1 MTLLFDQVDCH
12 QAFDGE
18 ADYSASLITAGS
30 LKQPVGDGMAE
41 GAHYLRSSILQTHV
55 DSILKRSF
63 DICFAITFL
72 VVALPFLIL
81 LSIALQIDSPG
92 RLFFLQERVGHR
104 GNRFRCIKFRT
115 MREDAE
121 QILEELL
128 AACPSARREW
138 EQDHKLR
145 NDPRV
150 SGLGVL
156 VRKLS
161 LDELPQLINILRGE
175 MSVVGPRP
183 IVSAEIPKYGRF
195 FRDYCSVKPGL
206 TGLWQVS
213 GRNDV
218 TYDQRVQ
225 MDSDYAYRATF
236 MFDLQIIA
244 KTLPAVIAARGA
256 Y

>member
-1 MTLLFDQVDCH
+1 MTLLFDKVDC
-12 QAFDGE
+12 QSAFDGE
-18 ADYSASLITAGS
+18 VDYSASLITTGYLNQAIGS
-30 LKQPVGDGMAE
+30 DISEGMRLPSV
-41 GAHYLRSSILQTHV
+41 HSPV
-55 DSILKRSF
+55 DSVLKRSF

-72 VVALPFLIL
+72 IVAFPFLIL

-115 MREDAE
+115 MSEDAE

-128 AACPSARREW
+128 ATCPAARREW

-161 LDELPQLINILRGE
+161 LDELPQLINILWGE

-218 TYDQRVQ
+218 TYDERVR
-225 MDSDYAYRATF
+225 MDSDYAHRASF
-236 MFDLQIIA
+236 MFDLKIVA
-244 KTLPAVIAARGA
+244 KTLPAVVAARGA

>member
-1 MTLLFDQVDCH
+1 MTLLFDQVDC
-12 QAFDGE
+12 QTAFDGE
-18 ADYSASLITAGS
+18 ADYSASLITAGYLNQS
-30 LKQPVGDGMAE
+30 VGGDMSE
-41 GAHYLRSSILQTHV
+41 GLRSPTSHSPV

-63 DICFAITFL
+63 DICFAFTFL
-72 VVALPFLIL
+72 VVAFPFLIL

-92 RLFFLQERVGHR
+92 RLFFVQERIGHR

-128 AACPSARREW
+128 ASCPAARREW

-156 VRKLS
+156 IRKLS
-161 LDELPQLINILRGE
+161 LDELPQLFNILKGE

-218 TYDQRVQ
+218 TYDERVA
-225 MDSDYAYRATF
+225 MDSDYARRASF
-236 MFDLQIIA
+236 MFDLQIVV